1 MFLTFVERSSS
12 TTIPLAY
19 PWRSFALLISLAL
32 LLDGCA
38 RPPAYAPLPPE
49 AVVVAFGDSLT
60 YGTGAAPEESYPAR
74 LEKLLNRPVINAGV
88 PGEIS
93 AGGLA
98 RLPEVLDE
106 HSPALLIL
114 CHGGNDMLRQLD
126 RDVLKANL
134 REMIALAQSR
144 DLPVL
149 LLGVPEPRLKLDTA
163 AVYYE
168 LAEETGVLYEGDI
181 LANVLQ
187 WPSTKR
193 DLIHP
198 NAAGYEKVAAV
209 LFEALVDAGL
219 TPARE

>member
-1 MFLTFVERSSS
+1 M
-12 TTIPLAY
+12 A
-19 PWRSFALLISLAL
+19 
-32 LLDGCA
+32 GCA
-38 RPPAYAPLPPE
+38 RPPAYPPLPPE

-74 LEKLLNRPVINAGV
+74 LERLLNRRVINAGI

-93 AGGLA
+93 PDGLA

-126 RDVLKANL
+126 RDALKENL
-134 REMIALAQSR
+134 RAMIALAQSR
-144 DLPVL
+144 NIPVL

-163 AVYYE
+163 AVYE
-168 LAEETGVLYEGDI
+168 ALAEETGVLYEGDI
-181 LANVLQ
+181 LTSVLQ
-187 WPSTKR
+187 WPSTKH

-198 NAAGYEKVAAV
+198 NAAGYEKVAVAV
-209 LFEALVDAGL
+209 FEALADAGL
-219 TPARE
+219 TRARE